1 MIEINVTKDKNRA
14 MNYNINFNFGN
25 SDTMYL
31 THSLHP
37 YPAKFPPQLPH
48 IIIQEFAKKSATV
61 LDPFCGSGTTL
72 VEARLLG
79 CNAIGVDVNG
89 LSSLLSK
96 VKATP
101 LSEKELSQIKSFLDL
116 IANEDFH
123 WKMHRP
129 AIKVKEIEGLVHW
142 FQQNV
147 AEELTHILNLIA
159 KSDDENVRDFLKI
172 VLSSIIVRVSNQD
185 SDTRF
190 AAKNKNIP
198 NNFTFSLF
206 LSRANEYLP
215 RIADYSKKVNRDG
228 YLKLLNADSRDL
240 SMLDNESIDIIITSP
255 PYANTYDYYL
265 YHKFRKRWLD
275 LDVQFAQYNEIG
287 SRREYSSLKKPA
299 EQWTVDLKKCFSEMY
314 RLIKKDGLAFIVI
327 GDSVIKKELI
337 KIDEVITNFMP
348 EIGFEICNVI
358 SSDLSEHSRI
368 FNPTF
373 AQKNKKEHLIIL
385 KK

>member
-1 MIEINVTKDKNRA
+1 MSYDID
-14 MNYNINFNFGN
+14 FDFGN
-25 SDTMYL
+25 GDTMYL
-31 THSLHP
+31 AHSLHP

-48 IIIQEFAKKSATV
+48 TIIKQFARERATI

-101 LSEKELSQIKSFLDL
+101 LSEKELAQIGSFLDL
-116 IANEDFH
+116 VNNENRK
-123 WKMHRP
+123 WEMKRP
-129 AIKVKEIEGLVHW
+129 KIKVKEIDGLEHW
-142 FQQNV
+142 FQLNV
-147 AEELTHILNLIA
+147 AEELTHMLNLIA
-159 KSDDENVRDFLKI
+159 VLSDENVKDFLRI
-172 VLSSIIVRVSNQD
+172 VLSSIIVRVSNQE

-190 AAKNKNIP
+190 AAKNKNISD
-198 NNFTFSLF
+198 NFTFGLF
-206 LSRANEYLP
+206 LTRANEYLT
-215 RIADYSKKVNRDG
+215 RIAEYSKKVNGDS
-228 YLKLLNADSRDL
+228 YLKLLNADSRNL
-240 SMLDNESIDIIITSP
+240 FMLDDESVDIIITSP

-275 LDVQFAQYNEIG
+275 LDVQYAQYNEIG

-337 KIDEVITNFMP
+337 KIDDVIVNFMP
-348 EIGFEICNVI
+348 EIGFDICNII

-373 AQKNKKEHLIIL
+373 AQKNKKEHLIVL

>member
-1 MIEINVTKDKNRA
+1 MSFDID
-14 MNYNINFNFGN
+14 FDFCN

-48 IIIQEFAKKSATV
+48 TILEQFAHEKATV

-101 LSEKELSQIKSFLDL
+101 LSKTELAQIQSFLDL
-116 IANEDFH
+116 ITNEDLQ
-123 WKMHRP
+123 WKTKRP
-129 AIKVKEIEGLVHW
+129 TIEVKKIEGLEHW
-142 FQQNV
+142 FQLNV
-147 AEELTHILNLIA
+147 AEELTHILNRISEQ
-159 KSDDENVRDFLKI
+159 KNENVRDFLKI
-172 VLSSIIVRVSNQD
+172 VLSSIIVRVSNQE

-198 NNFTFSLF
+198 NNFTFNLF
-206 LSRANEYLP
+206 LSRANEYLT
-215 RIADYSKKVNRDG
+215 RIADYSQKVNGDN
-228 YLKLLNADSRDL
+228 YLKLLNADSRNL
-240 SMLDNESIDIIITSP
+240 SMLDNESVDIIITSP

-275 LDVQFAQYNEIG
+275 LDVQYAQYNEIG

-299 EQWTVDLKKCFSEMY
+299 TQWTTDLKKCFSEMH

-337 KIDEVITNFMP
+337 KIDEVITSFMP
-348 EIGFEICNVI
+348 EIGFEICNII
-358 SSDLSEHSRI
+358 SSNLSEHSRI